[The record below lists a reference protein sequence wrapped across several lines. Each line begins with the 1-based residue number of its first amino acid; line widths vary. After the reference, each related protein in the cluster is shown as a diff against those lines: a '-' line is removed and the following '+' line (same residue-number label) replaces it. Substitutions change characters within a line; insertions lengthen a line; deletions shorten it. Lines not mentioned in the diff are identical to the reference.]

1 MQVRKNLVLPI
12 LVSTLGLAAVPSVF
26 AAPPAAE
33 PKQSEYVKPNI
44 KHESYGELKIV
55 VPITTDD
62 KAIQG
67 MKLRN
72 LSNGLMAAKD
82 WKGEIEATVVLYA
95 KGLSLLKNPDEPT
108 KTLLDELAHKG
119 VRVEVC
125 NNSLKEQGID
135 FHSLYHVA
143 DKDVVPSGFAEVAYL
158 QAKKHYVVDPVN

>member
-1 MQVRKNLVLPI
+1 MKVRKNLVLPL
-12 LVSTLGLAAVPSVF
+12 LVSTLALVAIPSVF

-33 PKQSEYVKPNI
+33 AMPSGYVKPNI
-44 KHESYGELKIV
+44 KHESYGDLKIV

-72 LSNGLMAAKD
+72 LSNSLMAAKD

-95 KGLSLLKNPDEPT
+95 KGLSLLKNPDET
-108 KTLLDELAHKG
+108 TRTLLDELAHKG
-119 VRVEVC
+119 VRVAVC
-125 NNSLKEQGID
+125 NNSLQEQGID

-158 QAKKHYVVDPVN
+158 QAKKQYVVDPVN

>member
-1 MQVRKNLVLPI
+1 MKIRKNLVLP
-12 LVSTLGLAAVPSVF
+12 LLASTLAMAATPAVF

-33 PKQSEYVKPNI
+33 PMASSYVKPNI
-44 KHESYGELKIV
+44 KHDSYGDLKIV

-72 LSNGLMAAKD
+72 LSNSLMATKD

-95 KGLSLLKNPDEPT
+95 KGLSLLKNPDDSTRTMVDDLT
-108 KTLLDELAHKG
+108 KKG
-119 VRVEVC
+119 VRFEVC
-125 NNSLKEQGID
+125 NNSLKEQSLD
-135 FHSLYHVA
+135 FHSLYNVA

>member
-1 MQVRKNLVLPI
+1 MQLRKNLVLPL
-12 LVSTLGLAAVPSVF
+12 LVSTFALAATPSVF

-33 PKQSEYVKPNI
+33 AKQSGYVKPNI

-72 LSNGLMAAKD
+72 LSNSLMAVKD

-108 KTLLDELAHKG
+108 KTLLDELARKG
-119 VRVEVC
+119 VRVAVC
-125 NNSLKEQGID
+125 NNSLQEQGID
-135 FHSLYHVA
+135 FHNLYHVT